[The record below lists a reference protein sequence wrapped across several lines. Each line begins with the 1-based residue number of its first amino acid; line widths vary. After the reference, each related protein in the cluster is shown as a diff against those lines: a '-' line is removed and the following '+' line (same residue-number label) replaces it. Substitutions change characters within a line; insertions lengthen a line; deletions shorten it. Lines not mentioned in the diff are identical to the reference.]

1 MNETTIV
8 RAIKNDKPK
17 TFYKLYGWREREGIE
32 PPRKTVNRPPIGF
45 EVRRRHQVAILS
57 KCGNYSEIKFI

>member
-32 PPRKTVNRPPIGF
+32 PPGKRST
-45 EVRRRHQVAILS
+45 ALLS
-57 KCGNYSEIKFI
+57 DLKSADATRSPSSPNAGIIAR